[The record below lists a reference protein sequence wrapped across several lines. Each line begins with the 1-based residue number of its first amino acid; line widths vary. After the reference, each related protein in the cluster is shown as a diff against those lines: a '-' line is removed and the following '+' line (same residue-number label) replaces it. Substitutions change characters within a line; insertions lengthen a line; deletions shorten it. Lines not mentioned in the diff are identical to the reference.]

1 MKKFLWWGLSLCLCI
16 GLQTTSFAQSNLNL
30 SIASSN
36 QPLKYRIAF
45 IDPRFQLSKEQL
57 IEVSQQAAEIW
68 HKETGKTYFS
78 YDSEAQLAINLIYD
92 DHQIIKSEQQ
102 ENLNALLQKQEQWR
116 IKNEEIIL
124 NKQEIDQLSSD
135 LNKKKISLKAEFEH
149 YQRDVAHFN
158 QGEHRYS
165 LADELKERQNQL
177 QQISGNLQNESNNL
191 NFRIQM
197 LNKKIKELNQEQSD
211 LTTLMTQFKLEQKAS
226 IQIFHKGLFS
236 QNQIQIY
243 GYASLND
250 LRLTLAHEFGHALGL
265 KHTTD
270 PKSLM
275 YPRLKEQDIHNFKL
289 TDSDLELLGSI
300 YSSIKENH

>member
-1 MKKFLWWGLSLCLCI
+1 MKTFLWWGLSLYLCI
-16 GLQTTSFAQSNLNL
+16 GFQTTSFAQNNL
-30 SIASSN
+30 AMGSSN

-45 IDPRFQLSKEQL
+45 IDPRFQLTREKF

-68 HKETGKTYFS
+68 YKETGKTYFI

-92 DHQIIKSEQQ
+92 DHQLMKSEQQ
-102 ENLNALLQKQEQWR
+102 ENLNALLQKEEIWR
-116 IKNEEIIL
+116 LKNEEIVL

-135 LNKKKISLKAEFEH
+135 LNKRKINLKAEFEQ
-149 YQRDVAHFN
+149 YQQDVIRFN
-158 QGEHRYS
+158 QGEHQYYR
-165 LADELKERQNQL
+165 ADELKEQQNQL
-177 QQISGNLQNESNNL
+177 QQKSGNLQNESNSLNYKIQLLNL
-191 NFRIQM
+191 
-197 LNKKIKELNQEQSD
+197 KIRELNQEQND
-211 LTTLMTQFKLEQKAS
+211 LSSLKTRFKLEQKAS
-226 IQIFHKGLFS
+226 IQPFHKGLFS

>member
-1 MKKFLWWGLSLCLCI
+1 MKKFLWWGISLCLCI
-16 GLQTTSFAQSNLNL
+16 GLQTTIFAQSNL
-30 SIASSN
+30 SIGSSH
-36 QPLKYRIAF
+36 QPLKYQIAF
-45 IDPRFQLSKEQL
+45 IDPRFQLTKEQL

-68 HKETGKTYFS
+68 HKETGKTYFI
-78 YDSEAQLAINLIYD
+78 YDSEAQLSINLIYD

-135 LNKKKISLKAEFEH
+135 LNKKRNSLKAEFEH
-149 YQRDVAHFN
+149 YQRDVTDFN
-158 QGEHRYS
+158 QGEHLYY
-165 LADELKERQNQL
+165 LTDELKERQNQL

-191 NFRIQM
+191 NFKIQL
-197 LNKKIKELNQEQSD
+197 LNIKIKELNQEQSD

-226 IQIFHKGLFS
+226 IQTFHKGLFS

>member
-16 GLQTTSFAQSNLNL
+16 SLQTTSFAQSNLP
-30 SIASSN
+30 IASSN

-57 IEVSQQAAEIW
+57 IDVSQQAAEIW

-78 YDSEAQLAINLIYD
+78 YDSEAQLSINLIYG
-92 DHQIIKSEQQ
+92 DHQMMKSAQQ
-102 ENLNALLQKQEQWR
+102 ENLNTLLQKQEQWR

-124 NKQEIDQLSSD
+124 NKREIDQLSSD
-135 LNKKKISLKAEFEH
+135 LNKKKISLRSEFEQ
-149 YQRDVAHFN
+149 YQRDVTRFN
-158 QGEHRYS
+158 QGEQRYYR
-165 LADELKERQNQL
+165 ADELKEQQNQL
-177 QQISGNLQNESNNL
+177 QQKSGNLQNESNNL
-191 NFRIQM
+191 NIKIQL
-197 LNKKIKELNQEQSD
+197 LNAKVKELNQEQSD
-211 LTTLMTQFKLEQKAS
+211 LTTLMTRFKLEQKAS
-226 IQIFHKGLFS
+226 IQPFHKGLFS

-243 GYASLND
+243 GYTSLND

>member
-1 MKKFLWWGLSLCLCI
+1 MKKILWWGLSLCVGI
-16 GLQTTSFAQSNLNL
+16 GFQTTSFAQNNL
-30 SIASSN
+30 AMGSSN

-45 IDPRFQLSKEQL
+45 IDPRFQLTREKF

-68 HKETGKTYFS
+68 QKETGKTYFI
-78 YDSEAQLAINLIYD
+78 YDSQAQLSINLIYD
-92 DHQIIKSEQQ
+92 DHQLMKSEQQ
-102 ENLNALLQKQEQWR
+102 ENLNALLQKQEVWR
-116 IKNEEIIL
+116 LKNEEIIL

-135 LNKKKISLKAEFEH
+135 LNKRKISLKAEFEQ
-149 YQRDVAHFN
+149 YQQNVTRFN
-158 QGEHRYS
+158 QGEHRYYR
-165 LADELKERQNQL
+165 ADELKEQQNQL
-177 QQISGNLQNESNNL
+177 QQKSGNLQNESNSL
-191 NFRIQM
+191 NYKIQL
-197 LNKKIKELNQEQSD
+197 LNSKIRELNEEQSD
-211 LTTLMTQFKLEQKAS
+211 LSSLKTQFKLEQKTS
-226 IQIFHKGLFS
+226 IHPFHKGLFS

-300 YSSIKENH
+300 YSLIKENH

>member
-1 MKKFLWWGLSLCLCI
+1 MKKFLWWGLSFCLCI
-16 GLQTTSFAQSNLNL
+16 GLQTTSFAQSNLP
-30 SIASSN
+30 IASSN

-45 IDPRFQLSKEQL
+45 IDPRFQLTKEQL

-78 YDSEAQLAINLIYD
+78 YDSEAQLSINLIYD

-149 YQRDVAHFN
+149 YQRDVTHFN
-158 QGEHRYS
+158 QGEHRYY

-177 QQISGNLQNESNNL
+177 QQISGNLQNQSNNL
-191 NFRIQM
+191 NYRIQM
-197 LNKKIKELNQEQSD
+197 LNIKIKELNQEQSD
-211 LTTLMTQFKLEQKAS
+211 LTTLMAQFKLEQKAS
-226 IQIFHKGLFS
+226 IQTFHKGLFS

>member
-1 MKKFLWWGLSLCLCI
+1 MKKILWWGLSLCVCI
-16 GLQTTSFAQSNLNL
+16 GFQTTSFAQNNL
-30 SIASSN
+30 AMGSSN

-45 IDPRFQLSKEQL
+45 IDPRFQLTREKF

-68 HKETGKTYFS
+68 QKETGKTYFI
-78 YDSEAQLAINLIYD
+78 YDSQAQLSINLIYD
-92 DHQIIKSEQQ
+92 DHQMLKDEQQ
-102 ENLNALLQKQEQWR
+102 NNLDALLQKQEAWR
-116 IKNEEIIL
+116 IKNEEIVL
-124 NKQEIDQLSSD
+124 NKQEVAQLSSD
-135 LNKKKISLKAEFEH
+135 LNKRKISLKAEFEQ
-149 YQRDVAHFN
+149 YQQNVTRFN
-158 QGEHRYS
+158 QGEHRYYRT
-165 LADELKERQNQL
+165 DELKEQQNQL
-177 QQISGNLQNESNNL
+177 QQKSGNLQNESNSL
-191 NFRIQM
+191 NYKIQL
-197 LNKKIKELNQEQSD
+197 LNSKIRELNEEQND
-211 LTTLMTQFKLEQKAS
+211 LSSLKTQFKLEQKAS
-226 IQIFHKGLFS
+226 IQPFHKGLFN

-300 YSSIKENH
+300 YSLIKENH

>member
-16 GLQTTSFAQSNLNL
+16 GLQTTSFAQNNLPMV
-30 SIASSN
+30 SSN

-45 IDPRFQLSKEQL
+45 IDPRFQLTKEQL
-57 IEVSQQAAEIW
+57 IEVCQQAAEIW

-78 YDSEAQLAINLIYD
+78 YDSEAQLKINLIYD

-149 YQRDVAHFN
+149 YQRDVTRFN
-158 QGEHRYS
+158 QGEHQYYR
-165 LADELKERQNQL
+165 ADELKERQKQL
-177 QQISGNLQNESNNL
+177 EQKSENIKNESNDL
-191 NFRIQM
+191 NFIIQS
-197 LNKKIKELNQEQSD
+197 LNLKIKELNQEQSD
-211 LTTLMTQFKLEQKAS
+211 LTTLMTQFKLEQKAN

-300 YSSIKENH
+300 YSSIKKNH

>member
-1 MKKFLWWGLSLCLCI
+1 MKKFLWWGMSLCLCI
-16 GLQTTSFAQSNLNL
+16 DLQTTIFAQSNV
-30 SIASSN
+30 SIASSH
-36 QPLKYRIAF
+36 QPLKYQIAF
-45 IDPRFQLSKEQL
+45 IDPRFQLTKEQL

-68 HKETGKTYFS
+68 HKETGKTYFI
-78 YDSEAQLAINLIYD
+78 YDSEAQLSINLIYD
-92 DHQIIKSEQQ
+92 DHQIIKSEQR

-149 YQRDVAHFN
+149 YQRDVTHFN
-158 QGEHRYS
+158 QGEHLYY

-191 NFRIQM
+191 NFKIQL
-197 LNKKIKELNQEQSD
+197 LNIKIKELNQEQSD

-226 IQIFHKGLFS
+226 IQTFHKGLFS

-300 YSSIKENH
+300 YNSIKENH

>member
-16 GLQTTSFAQSNLNL
+16 GFQTTSFAQNNL
-30 SIASSN
+30 ARGSSN

-45 IDPRFQLSKEQL
+45 IDPRFQLTREKF

-68 HKETGKTYFS
+68 HKETGKTYFI
-78 YDSEAQLAINLIYD
+78 YDPEAQLAINLIYD
-92 DHQIIKSEQQ
+92 DHQLMKSEQQ
-102 ENLNALLQKQEQWR
+102 VNLDALLQKQEVWR
-116 IKNEEIIL
+116 LKNEEIIL

-135 LNKKKISLKAEFEH
+135 LNKRKINLKAEFEQ
-149 YQRDVAHFN
+149 YEQDVIRFN
-158 QGEHRYS
+158 QGEHQYYR
-165 LADELKERQNQL
+165 ADELKEQQNQL
-177 QQISGNLQNESNNL
+177 QQKSGNLQNESNNL
-191 NFRIQM
+191 NFKIQL
-197 LNKKIKELNQEQSD
+197 LNLKIRELNQEQND
-211 LTTLMTQFKLEQKAS
+211 LSSLKTQFKLEQKAS
-226 IQIFHKGLFS
+226 IQSFHKGLFS

-275 YPRLKEQDIHNFKL
+275 YPRLKEQDMHNFKL

-300 YSSIKENH
+300 FSSIKENH

>member
-16 GLQTTSFAQSNLNL
+16 GLQTTSFAQSNLP
-30 SIASSN
+30 IASSN

-45 IDPRFQLSKEQL
+45 IDPRFQLTKEQL
-57 IEVSQQAAEIW
+57 IEVCQQAAEIW

-78 YDSEAQLAINLIYD
+78 YDSEAQLTINLIYD

-135 LNKKKISLKAEFEH
+135 LNKKKINLKAEFEH

-165 LADELKERQNQL
+165 LADELKERQNQI

-191 NFRIQM
+191 NFRIQL

-211 LTTLMTQFKLEQKAS
+211 LTTLMTQFNIEQKAS

>member
-1 MKKFLWWGLSLCLCI
+1 MKKFLWWGISLCLCI
-16 GLQTTSFAQSNLNL
+16 GLQTTIFAQSNL
-30 SIASSN
+30 SIGSSH
-36 QPLKYRIAF
+36 QPLKYQIAF
-45 IDPRFQLSKEQL
+45 IDPRFQLTKEQL

-68 HKETGKTYFS
+68 HKETGKTYFI
-78 YDSEAQLAINLIYD
+78 YDSEAQLSINLIYD

-124 NKQEIDQLSSD
+124 NKQEINQLSSD

-149 YQRDVAHFN
+149 YQRDVTHFN

-191 NFRIQM
+191 NFKIQL
-197 LNKKIKELNQEQSD
+197 LNIKIKELNQEQSN
-211 LTTLMTQFKLEQKAS
+211 LTTLMTQFKLEQKVS
-226 IQIFHKGLFS
+226 IQTFHKGLFS

>member
-1 MKKFLWWGLSLCLCI
+1 MCLCI
-16 GLQTTSFAQSNLNL
+16 GLQTTSFAQSNL
-30 SIASSN
+30 SIGSSH
-36 QPLKYRIAF
+36 QPLKYQIAF
-45 IDPRFQLSKEQL
+45 IDPRFQLTKEQL
-57 IEVSQQAAEIW
+57 IEISQQAAEIW
-68 HKETGKTYFS
+68 HKETGKTYFI
-78 YDSEAQLAINLIYD
+78 YDPEAQLSINLIYD

-124 NKQEIDQLSSD
+124 NKQEIDRLSSD

-149 YQRDVAHFN
+149 YQRDVTDFN
-158 QGEHRYS
+158 QGQHRYY

-191 NFRIQM
+191 NFKIQL
-197 LNKKIKELNQEQSD
+197 LNIKIKELNQEQSD

-226 IQIFHKGLFS
+226 IQTFHKGLFS

>member
-16 GLQTTSFAQSNLNL
+16 GLQTTSFAQNNLPMV
-30 SIASSN
+30 SSN

-45 IDPRFQLSKEQL
+45 IDPRFQLTKEQL

-78 YDSEAQLAINLIYD
+78 YNSEAQLSINLIYD

-102 ENLNALLQKQEQWR
+102 ENLNTLLQKQEQWR

-149 YQRDVAHFN
+149 YQRDVTDFN
-158 QGEHRYS
+158 QGQHRYY

-191 NFRIQM
+191 NFKIQL
-197 LNKKIKELNQEQSD
+197 LNIKIKELNQEQSD
-211 LTTLMTQFKLEQKAS
+211 LTMLMTQFKLEQKAS
-226 IQIFHKGLFS
+226 IQTFHKGLFS

>member
-1 MKKFLWWGLSLCLCI
+1 MKKILWWGLSLCVCI
-16 GLQTTSFAQSNLNL
+16 GFQTTSFAQNNL
-30 SIASSN
+30 AMGSSN

-45 IDPRFQLSKEQL
+45 IDPRFQLTREKF

-68 HKETGKTYFS
+68 QKETGKTYFI

-92 DHQIIKSEQQ
+92 DHQLMKSEQQ
-102 ENLNALLQKQEQWR
+102 ENLNALLQKQEVWR
-116 IKNEEIIL
+116 LKNEEIIL

-135 LNKKKISLKAEFEH
+135 LNKRKISLKAEFEQ
-149 YQRDVAHFN
+149 YQQDVIRFN
-158 QGEHRYS
+158 QGEHRYYR
-165 LADELKERQNQL
+165 ADELKEQQNQL
-177 QQISGNLQNESNNL
+177 QQKSGNLQNESNSL
-191 NFRIQM
+191 NYKIQL
-197 LNKKIKELNQEQSD
+197 LNSKIRELNEEQND
-211 LTTLMTQFKLEQKAS
+211 LSSLKTQFKLEQKAS
-226 IQIFHKGLFS
+226 IQPFHKGLFN

-300 YSSIKENH
+300 YSLIKENH

>member
-1 MKKFLWWGLSLCLCI
+1 MKKFLWWGISLCLCI
-16 GLQTTSFAQSNLNL
+16 GLQTTSFAQSNLL
-30 SIASSN
+30 IGSSH
-36 QPLKYRIAF
+36 QPLKYQIAF
-45 IDPRFQLSKEQL
+45 IDPRFQLTKEQL
-57 IEVSQQAAEIW
+57 IEISQQAAEIW
-68 HKETGKTYFS
+68 HKETGKTYFI
-78 YDSEAQLAINLIYD
+78 YDPEAQLSINLIYD

-135 LNKKKISLKAEFEH
+135 LNKKRNSLKAEFEH
-149 YQRDVAHFN
+149 YQRDVTDFN
-158 QGEHRYS
+158 QGEHLYY
-165 LADELKERQNQL
+165 LTDELKERQNQL

-191 NFRIQM
+191 NFKIQL
-197 LNKKIKELNQEQSD
+197 LNIKIKELNQEQSD

-226 IQIFHKGLFS
+226 IQTFHKGLFS

>member
-16 GLQTTSFAQSNLNL
+16 SLQTTSFAQSNLP
-30 SIASSN
+30 IASSN

-57 IEVSQQAAEIW
+57 IDVSQQAAEIW

-78 YDSEAQLAINLIYD
+78 YDSEAQLSINLIYG
-92 DHQIIKSEQQ
+92 DHQMMKSAQQ
-102 ENLNALLQKQEQWR
+102 ENLNTLLQKQEQWR

-124 NKQEIDQLSSD
+124 NKREIDQLSSD
-135 LNKKKISLKAEFEH
+135 LNKKKISLRSEFEQ
-149 YQRDVAHFN
+149 YQRDVTRFN
-158 QGEHRYS
+158 QGEQRYYR
-165 LADELKERQNQL
+165 ADELKEQQNQL
-177 QQISGNLQNESNNL
+177 QQKSGNLQNESNNL
-191 NFRIQM
+191 NIKIQL
-197 LNKKIKELNQEQSD
+197 LNAKVKELNQEQSD

-226 IQIFHKGLFS
+226 IQPFHKGLFS

-243 GYASLND
+243 GYTSLND

>member
-16 GLQTTSFAQSNLNL
+16 GLQTTSFAQSNLPIGSYQL
-30 SIASSN
+30 
-36 QPLKYRIAF
+36 LKYRIAF

-78 YDSEAQLAINLIYD
+78 YDSEAQLSINLIYD

-102 ENLNALLQKQEQWR
+102 ENLNALLQKQKQWR

-135 LNKKKISLKAEFEH
+135 LNKKKISLKAEFEY
-149 YQRDVAHFN
+149 YQRDVTHFN
-158 QGEHRYS
+158 QGEHRYY

-211 LTTLMTQFKLEQKAS
+211 LTTLMTQFKIEQKAS
-226 IQIFHKGLFS
+226 IQTFHKGLFS

-289 TDSDLELLGSI
+289 TDSDLDLLGSI

>member
-1 MKKFLWWGLSLCLCI
+1 MKKFLWWGISLCLCI
-16 GLQTTSFAQSNLNL
+16 GLQTMIFAQSNV
-30 SIASSN
+30 SIGSSH
-36 QPLKYRIAF
+36 QPLKYQIAF
-45 IDPRFQLSKEQL
+45 IDPRFQLTKEQL

-68 HKETGKTYFS
+68 HKETGKTYFI
-78 YDSEAQLAINLIYD
+78 YDSEAQLSINLIYD

-102 ENLNALLQKQEQWR
+102 ENLNALLQKQEQWH

-149 YQRDVAHFN
+149 YQRDVTDFN
-158 QGEHRYS
+158 QGQHRYY

-191 NFRIQM
+191 NFKIQL
-197 LNKKIKELNQEQSD
+197 LNIKIKELNQEQSD

-226 IQIFHKGLFS
+226 IQTFHKGLFS

>member
-1 MKKFLWWGLSLCLCI
+1 MKKFLWWGMSLCLCI
-16 GLQTTSFAQSNLNL
+16 GLQTTIFAQSNV
-30 SIASSN
+30 SIGSSH
-36 QPLKYRIAF
+36 QPLKYQIAF
-45 IDPRFQLSKEQL
+45 IDPRFQLTKEQL

-68 HKETGKTYFS
+68 HKETGKTYFI
-78 YDSEAQLAINLIYD
+78 YDSEAQLSINLIYD
-92 DHQIIKSEQQ
+92 DHQIIKNEQQ
-102 ENLNALLQKQEQWR
+102 NSLNTLLQKQEQWR
-116 IKNEEIIL
+116 IKNEEIVL
-124 NKQEIDQLSSD
+124 NKKEVEQRSTD
-135 LNKKKISLKAEFEH
+135 LNKKKSSLKTEFEQ
-149 YQRDVAHFN
+149 YQRDVTRFN
-158 QGEHRYS
+158 QGEHQYYR
-165 LADELKERQNQL
+165 ADELKERQKQL
-177 QQISGNLQNESNNL
+177 EQKSENIKNESNNL
-191 NFRIQM
+191 NFIIQS
-197 LNKKIKELNQEQSD
+197 LNLKIKELNQEQSD
-211 LTTLMTQFKLEQKAS
+211 LTTLMTQLELEQKAN
-226 IQIFHKGLFS
+226 IQTFHKGLFS

>member
-1 MKKFLWWGLSLCLCI
+1 MKTFLWWGLSLCLCI
-16 GLQTTSFAQSNLNL
+16 GFQTTSFAQNNL
-30 SIASSN
+30 AMGSSN

-45 IDPRFQLSKEQL
+45 IDPRFQLTREKLVE
-57 IEVSQQAAEIW
+57 ISQQAAEIW
-68 HKETGKTYFS
+68 HKETGKTYFI

-92 DHQIIKSEQQ
+92 DHQLMKSEQQ
-102 ENLNALLQKQEQWR
+102 ENLNALLQKQEVWR
-116 IKNEEIIL
+116 LKNEEIIL

-135 LNKKKISLKAEFEH
+135 LNKRKISLKAEFEQ
-149 YQRDVAHFN
+149 YQQDVIRFN
-158 QGEHRYS
+158 QGEHQYYR
-165 LADELKERQNQL
+165 ADKLKEQQNQL
-177 QQISGNLQNESNNL
+177 QQKSGNLQNESNNL
-191 NFRIQM
+191 NYKIQL
-197 LNKKIKELNQEQSD
+197 LNLKIRELNQEQND
-211 LTTLMTQFKLEQKAS
+211 LSSLKTQFKLEQKAS
-226 IQIFHKGLFS
+226 IQPFHKGLFS